1 MKIGEITDEEIHD
14 AKVNLITRFKSFN
27 DSQPA
32 LIGWAV
38 GQEILDGDMDLD
50 VVINKIEAISKE
62 DVLDV
67 ANRLNLAITYYLK
80 S

>member
-1 MKIGEITDEEIHD
+1 
-14 AKVNLITRFKSFN
+14 
-27 DSQPA
+27 
-32 LIGWAV
+32 
-38 GQEILDGDMDLD
+38 MDLD
-50 VVINKIEAISKE
+50 VVINKIEAITKE